1 MKEKIPYGKHFIDQ
15 DDIDAV
21 VDVLINHPLTQGK
34 EVSNFERSVA
44 KFVGAKYAVA
54 MSSWTAG
61 LHMAC
66 IAAGVNE
73 TNKIITSPITFVAS
87 SNASFYCGSKPI
99 FSDIDKSTVN
109 LCPKHLEDTL
119 NDNVNIKVIIPVHF
133 SGVPCEMEKIKNIAD
148 KNNAMI
154 IEDAAHALGARY
166 SDGSM
171 VGSCKY
177 SDMTG
182 FSFHPVK
189 SIAAGEGGMI
199 TTNNKDIYRRLIR
212 LRSHGINKSDDDL
225 LDNEAAHTENTRNPW
240 YMEMQELGYNY
251 RITDIQCALANSQ
264 LKKLPDFIKRRKELA
279 KRYDKAFLNFEP
291 INPIQS
297 QFRDQSS
304 HHLYVIKV
312 NFDSGQQISRATLMT
327 ELQKRNIWTQV
338 HYIPVTSHPYY
349 KRLGFSSDDYPNA
362 LDYYK
367 EALSIPLYYS
377 LTNTDQDKVIR
388 SLKELLV

>member
-1 MKEKIPYGKHFIDQ
+1 M
-15 DDIDAV
+15 
-21 VDVLINHPLTQGK
+21 
-34 EVSNFERSVA
+34 
-44 KFVGAKYAVA
+44 
-54 MSSWTAG
+54 
-61 LHMAC
+61 
-66 IAAGVNE
+66 
-73 TNKIITSPITFVAS
+73 
-87 SNASFYCGSKPI
+87 
-99 FSDIDKSTVN
+99 
-109 LCPKHLEDTL
+109 PKTLEDTL

-212 LRSHGINKSDDDL
+212 LRSHGINKSDDAL
-225 LDNEAAHTENTRNPW
+225 LDNEAAHTENIRNPW

-291 INPIQS
+291 IKPAQS

-327 ELQKRNIWTQV
+327 ELHKEILRLKSTIFR
-338 HYIPVTSHPYY
+338 SHPIHIIRGSDLVLMTIPMHWIIT
-349 KRLGFSSDDYPNA
+349 KRLYLFP
-362 LDYYK
+362 
-367 EALSIPLYYS
+367 YYS

-388 SLKELLV
+388 SLKELLA